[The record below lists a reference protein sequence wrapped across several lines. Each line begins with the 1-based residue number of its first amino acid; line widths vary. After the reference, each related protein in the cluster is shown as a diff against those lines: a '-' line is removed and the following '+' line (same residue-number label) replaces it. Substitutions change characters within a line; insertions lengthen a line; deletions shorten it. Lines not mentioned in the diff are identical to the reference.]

1 VENRD
6 LIRALDYLEAAG
18 FKRSEVPVYLMF
30 GLPGQRSAEVERD
43 IRFVHDLGASITLAA
58 YSPIPGT
65 RDYAQ
70 LLREGAI
77 QEDMDPLIQNNTIFC
92 LRQKIFL
99 PIRYVI

>member
-92 LRQKIFL
+92 LRQKNIFF
-99 PIRYVI
+99 RSDT

>member
-1 VENRD
+1 VE
-6 LIRALDYLEAAG
+6 
-18 FKRSEVPVYLMF
+18 K
-30 GLPGQRSAEVERD
+30 D

-92 LRQKIFL
+92 LRQKIFSSDQ
-99 PIRYVI
+99 IRDLRKMASGLNRKLET